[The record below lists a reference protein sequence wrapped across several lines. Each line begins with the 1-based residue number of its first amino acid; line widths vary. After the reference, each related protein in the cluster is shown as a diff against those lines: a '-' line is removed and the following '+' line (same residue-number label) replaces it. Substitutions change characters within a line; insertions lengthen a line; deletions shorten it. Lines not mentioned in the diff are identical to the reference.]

1 LDGAEDMQAESS
13 DVYRK
18 PRGTGG
24 SHVSLP
30 ADLAID
36 SKRVPPI
43 RGRSEVLGER
53 KSRTLTLSGI
63 RHSFGSV
70 VALVEANLTVEP
82 GQFVVLLGPSGC
94 GKTTLLRIIAGLVT
108 PTAGRLFF
116 DQADVSRLPPE
127 ERRVGIVFQNYA
139 LFPHMTVFANI
150 AYGLEARRVPR
161 KEIEERVASLLRT
174 VRLESL
180 EGRFPQELSGGQQQR
195 VALAR
200 ALAIEPNL
208 LLLDEPFGALDKN
221 LRLEMQIEVRR
232 IQRQLGITTVMVTHD
247 QEEALSISDRI
258 AVMNRGRIVQY
269 GTSEEVYD
277 YPADVFVSEFVGVMN
292 LMPAELLTTDGGSAH
307 FRMIDSVEFRAL
319 SRGPITRPGPVLIGL
334 RPESLVLAPEGEP
347 GMRGEIRQ
355 IVPLGPLTQIHVAL
369 CNGRSIVLST
379 PGRLDRRRYAVGS
392 PVVVVVATDAP
403 CSVFER

>member
-1 LDGAEDMQAESS
+1 VIEDPPRSPLPGA
-13 DVYRK
+13 VF
-18 PRGTGG
+18 
-24 SHVSLP
+24 
-30 ADLAID
+30 
-36 SKRVPPI
+36 PI
-43 RGRSEVLGER
+43 RGRSEVLEGR
-53 KSRTLTLSGI
+53 KSRRLTLSEMH
-63 RHSFGSV
+63 HSFGSV
-70 VALVEANLTVEP
+70 VALVEANLIVEP

-108 PTAGRLFF
+108 PSAGRLFF
-116 DQADVSRLPPE
+116 DQMDVSRLPPE

-150 AYGLEARRVPR
+150 AYGLEARRIPR
-161 KEIEERVASLLRT
+161 KEISERVAALLRI

-180 EGRFPQELSGGQQQR
+180 EGRFPRELSGGQQQR

-232 IQRQLGITTVMVTHD
+232 IQQQLGITTVMVTHD

-258 AVMNRGRIVQY
+258 AVTNRGRIIQY
-269 GTSEEVYD
+269 GTPEEVYD
-277 YPADVFVSEFVGVMN
+277 YPADIFVSEFVGVMN
-292 LMPAELLTTDGGSAH
+292 LMQAELLATDGASAQ
-307 FRMIDSVEFRAL
+307 FRIMGSVEFRAL
-319 SRGPITRPGPVLIGL
+319 SRGPITRPGPVLVGL
-334 RPESLVLAPEGEP
+334 RPESLVLASPGES

-355 IVPLGPLTQIHVAL
+355 VVPLGPFTQVHVAL
-369 CNGRSIVLST
+369 CDGSSIILSI
-379 PGRLDRRRYAVGS
+379 PGRLDRRRYSVGS
-392 PVVVVVATDAP
+392 AAIVGVAADAR